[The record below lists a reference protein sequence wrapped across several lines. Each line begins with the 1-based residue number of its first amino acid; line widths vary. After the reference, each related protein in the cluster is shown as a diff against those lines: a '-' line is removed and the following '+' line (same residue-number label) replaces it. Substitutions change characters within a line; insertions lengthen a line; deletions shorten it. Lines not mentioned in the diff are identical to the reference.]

1 MLEAIVEAEIAH
13 KAKDFF
19 AQPQNQINVNDKVK
33 WLNPLS
39 LPLTVCFRI
48 LWEKKERTNSYS
60 WICFW

>member
-48 LWEKKERTNSYS
+48 LWEKKRED
-60 WICFW
+60 